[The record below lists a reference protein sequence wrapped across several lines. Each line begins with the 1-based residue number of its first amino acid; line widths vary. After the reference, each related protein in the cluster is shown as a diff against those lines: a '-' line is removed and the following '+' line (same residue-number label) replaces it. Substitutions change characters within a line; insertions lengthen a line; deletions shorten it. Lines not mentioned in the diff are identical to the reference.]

1 MAHGYLSA
9 TDIRGQTDLLGQ
21 IAGAIGSRI
30 KKSSDMAR
38 KERAYASKQ
47 AEKGGT
53 SLEEAGIGR
62 GYFFKR
68 ALGSSFGG
76 DRIARTRGRFESDP
90 PAGRDPSGTQASRF
104 RGGFDYGVTNTISS
118 PTGGALANIVKG
130 GPSASGGIAGFLGPG
145 AQAINPEILGGELAR
160 YQGTKKNAAGFT
172 VDTTATEVSE
182 LAGILNQIGQL
193 IVRTSNNTITAVD
206 GVQKVNVRVIE
217 SIQSLGKLQSAIA
230 DRQMNQQLM
239 LAAASENH
247 QEQMLS
253 RQLAAAEASR
263 FTQDDYS
270 GNLAVNSF
278 GGRLPGQGGFGG
290 RGGGGGRGL
299 AGFGA
304 KAAAHNIG
312 KAVMKRGGARAATR
326 LGAAAGMKVAGK
338 SGAKIG
344 AKIGAKTLGGMVG
357 KKLPFGL
364 GLAVAGGFAAD
375 RFGKGD
381 VIGGIGEILSGLAA
395 TIPGVGTAAS
405 LGIDGLLAAR
415 DFGMVPFANGG
426 IVSRPTAGLV
436 GEAGTEGIFPLEGKK
451 GRETFLKFG
460 EGMMEAQR
468 KNETAYIKRETTVL
482 ENYFDRKGGWDRFG
496 EILAELIKNL
506 NPFRRNGDGNGN
518 GGPSGGNFSGNSG
531 EDKAMNYLMGQ
542 GLTQAQA
549 AGIAGNLQ
557 QESGFNP
564 LADNTGTGENDSRG
578 HFGIAQWDK
587 VHRWP
592 KVKKWMQDNGL
603 DPYSLEGQLQA
614 LKWEAGE
621 RGDWNKITKTK
632 TAEESAASWLENF
645 ERSGEKPGEA
655 GYDNRIANA
664 QRLATKQLSGVRS
677 GTGMATFGETGR
689 VSNAQG
695 YVHGHFQT
703 NSGTKADLV
712 NDVTPV
718 VRQLLNSGVSDVT
731 ITDGTK
737 FTSGM
742 SDAEIRSIIEK
753 GISKHSH
760 SGDGRSVDIFVPKG
774 TPVPFPLSDVKN
786 TGGNGGV
793 TGVLPGSGKV
803 WVGHL
808 TNDSQSGSRQP
819 MPAAEPPVAAAPATP
834 PSQTMSSLF
843 SLSPTA
849 SQPDVL
855 TKSAQVSAQ
864 NTAMKLNPM
873 FVMAPQQNQG
883 GSNAPILPTSMA
895 GPSSGM
901 VTPSWLINANLR

>member
-38 KERAYASKQ
+38 RERAFASKK
-47 AEKGGT
+47 AEEGGT
-53 SLEEAGIGR
+53 SLEEAGIGK

-90 PAGRDPSGTQASRF
+90 GPGRDPTGTQASRF
-104 RGGFDYGVTNTISS
+104 RGGFDYGVTNTIKS
-118 PTGGALANIVKG
+118 PTGGALANIA
-130 GPSASGGIAGFLGPG
+130 SASAAGGGGVAGFLGSG
-145 AQAINPEILGGELAR
+145 AQAINPEVLGGELAK
-160 YQGTKKNAAGFT
+160 YQGSKKNAAGFT
-172 VDTTATEVSE
+172 VDTTATQVRD

-193 IVRTSNNTITAVD
+193 IVQTSNSTITAID
-206 GVQKVNVRVIE
+206 GVQRVNVRVVE
-217 SIQSLGKLQSAIA
+217 SVQSLGKLQSAIA
-230 DRQMNQQLM
+230 DRQMQQQLM

-247 QEQMLS
+247 QEQMLA

-263 FTQDDYS
+263 FTQDDNS
-270 GNLAVNSF
+270 GNLAVSGPGSKLGGLF
-278 GGRLPGQGGFGG
+278 GK
-290 RGGGGGRGL
+290 GGGGGRGL

-304 KAAAHNIG
+304 KAGAAALG
-312 KAVMKRGGARAATR
+312 RSVMKRGGARAAGR
-326 LGAAAGMKVAGK
+326 LGAAIGMKVGGK
-338 SGAKIG
+338 SAAKLGAKVG
-344 AKIGAKTLGGMVG
+344 GKALAGMVG

-381 VIGGIGEILSGLAA
+381 VVGGIGEILSGLAA
-395 TIPGVGTAAS
+395 TVPGVGTAAS
-405 LGIDGLLAAR
+405 VGIDGLLAAR
-415 DFGMVPFANGG
+415 DFGMVPFASGG
-426 IVSRPTAGLV
+426 IVNRPTAGLV
-436 GEAGTEGIFPLEGKK
+436 GEAGAEGIFPLEGKK

-460 EGMMEAQR
+460 EGMIEAQKR
-468 KNETAYIKRETTVL
+468 NENQYLKQETKIL
-482 ENYFDRKGGWDRFG
+482 ENYFDRKGGWERFG
-496 EILAELIKNL
+496 EILAGLLKNL
-506 NPFRRNGDGNGN
+506 NPFNRNGNGN
-518 GGPSGGNFSGNSG
+518 GNGDGTGGNFSGNSS

-542 GLTQAQA
+542 GLSQAQA

-564 LADNTGTGENDSRG
+564 LADNTGTGENDSKG

-592 KVKKWMQDNGL
+592 KVKKWMLDNGL

-614 LKWEAGE
+614 LKWEAGQ
-621 RGDWNKITKTK
+621 RGDWQKITKTQ

-664 QRLATKQLSGVRS
+664 QRLATKQLSGIRS
-677 GTGMATFGETGR
+677 GTGMATFGETGN
-689 VSNAQG
+689 VSNAAG

-703 NSGTKADLV
+703 NSGTKEDLL
-712 NDVTPV
+712 NDVTPI

-742 SDAEIRSIIEK
+742 SDAEIRGLIEK
-753 GISKHSH
+753 GISKHTH
-760 SGDGRSVDIFVPKG
+760 SGEGKSVDIFVPKG

-808 TNDSQSGSRQP
+808 TGDSKSGSRQP
-819 MPAAEPPVAAAPATP
+819 IPAPEPAVAATPGTP

-843 SLSPTA
+843 SLTPTA

-855 TKSAQVSAQ
+855 AKSAQVSAQ
-864 NTAMKLNPM
+864 QNALTMSPL
-873 FVMAPQQNQG
+873 FVLPGGNQQQ
-883 GSNAPILPTSMA
+883 SSSSPILPTSMA
-895 GPSSGM
+895 GPSSGQ
-901 VTPSWLINANLR
+901 VTPSWLINANLK